1 MYTGLSVTKEVGC
14 QVCELNQ
21 TNEEDEIE
29 KTLL

>member
-21 TNEEDEIE
+21 TNEDEIE